1 MAARAPD
8 AVPEGNVREVAGLF
22 LKLGTV
28 AFGGPAAHIAMMH
41 RECVEQ
47 RKWLSEQEFADLLGA
62 CNLIPGPNSTEL
74 AFHIGLKRAGWKGL
88 LAALLFILPAV
99 LIVSAIAWGYVRYGT
114 LPAVQGILV
123 GIKPVLIAI
132 ILHAVWKL
140 RRAVAK
146 DAWTLAALVA
156 AVGLH
161 LLGVNELIVLFGAAL
176 AVTLPRLGPAPAKP
190 MALAW
195 PVLAVP
201 VMTGLELTVLFLVF
215 LKIGAVLYGS
225 GYVLLAFLE
234 GDLVE
239 RLGWLTQAQLLDA
252 VSIGQVTPGPVF
264 TTATFIGYVVG
275 GWPGAVVATIGIF
288 LPGFVFVAATHRWI
302 ARLRDRP
309 ATAAFLDGI
318 NAAAVGLMLS
328 VTWTLGQTA
337 LIDARTWALAAV
349 ALALLVRTRINP
361 TWLIAAGAVVGLL

>member
-1 MAARAPD
+1 MDARAAD
-8 AVPEGNVREVAGLF
+8 GNVREVAALF

-47 RKWLSEQEFADLLGA
+47 RKWLTDQEFADLLGA

-88 LAALLFILPAV
+88 VAALLFILPAV
-99 LIVSAIAWGYVRYGT
+99 LIVSAMAWGYVRYGT
-114 LPAVQGILV
+114 VPAVQGLLV

-140 RRAVAK
+140 RKAVAK
-146 DAWTLAALVA
+146 DAWTLFAVVAAL
-156 AVGLH
+156 GLH
-161 LLGVNELIVLFGAAL
+161 VLGVNELIILFGVAI
-176 AVTLPRLGPAPAKP
+176 AVTIPRLPPRSDRAWS
-190 MALAW
+190 LAW
-195 PVLAVP
+195 PVLATLSA
-201 VMTGLELTVLFLVF
+201 MEWSVLFLVF

-239 RLGWLTQAQLLDA
+239 RLGWLTQEQLLDA

-275 GWPGAVVATIGIF
+275 GWPGAALATIGIF
-288 LPGFVFVAATHRWI
+288 LPGFLFVAATHRWI
-302 ARLRDRP
+302 GRMRDRP
-309 ATAAFLDGI
+309 GTAFFLDGAS
-318 NAAAVGLMLS
+318 AAAVGLMLG
-328 VTWTLGQTA
+328 VTWVLGTA
-337 LIDARTWALAAV
+337 TFVAPWTWLLAAV
-349 ALALLVRTRINP
+349 ALVLLVTTRINP
-361 TWLIAAGAVVGLL
+361 TWLIAAGALAGWALA